1 MPKLLKDLVIGKF
14 IYMNK
19 LKRIFLL
26 PFGFFKKALEIA
38 NEGARDIENK
48 IRFKNNIIDNGCCID
63 DKSVIHPNVH
73 LLENSIIN
81 NSEINSYTYLGKKCL
96 VQNATIGKFCSIA
109 NDVCI
114 GLGKHPTNN
123 FSTATLF
130 YRKKNTLNINLID
143 KEPVFDEYEN
153 ISIGH
158 DVWIGAKVIILDG
171 VTIGHGAII
180 ASNAVVSK
188 DVPAYAIVG
197 GVPSK
202 IIKYRFEEKKIK
214 QLLNSKWWD
223 MDLVEIK
230 KNMDFLNQI

>member
-1 MPKLLKDLVIGKF
+1 MLLVNLY

-48 IRFKNNIIDNGCCID
+48 IRFKNNIIDKGCCID
-63 DKSVIHPNVH
+63 DKSILHPNVH

-81 NSEINSYTYLGKKCL
+81 NSEINSYTYLGKNCL
-96 VQNATIGKFCSIA
+96 VQSASIGKFCSIA

-114 GLGKHPTNN
+114 GLGKHPINN

-130 YRKKNTLNINLID
+130 YRKINTLNINLID
-143 KEPVFDEYEN
+143 KEPDFAEHEN
-153 ISIGH
+153 IFIGH
-158 DVWIGAKVIILDG
+158 DVWIGLGAIILDG
-171 VTIGHGAII
+171 VTIGHGAVI

-188 DVPAYAIVG
+188 DVPPYAIVG
-197 GVPSK
+197 GVPAK

-214 QLLNSKWWD
+214 YLLHSKWWN

-230 KNMDFLNQI
+230 ENMNFLNQIKL